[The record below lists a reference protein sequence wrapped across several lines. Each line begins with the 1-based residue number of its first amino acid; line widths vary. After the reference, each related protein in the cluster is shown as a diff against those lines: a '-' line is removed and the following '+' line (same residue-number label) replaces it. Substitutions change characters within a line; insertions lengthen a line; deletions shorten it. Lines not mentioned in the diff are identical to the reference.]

1 MIKRKFTK
9 RNPRN
14 EKLLKTLKIKKI
26 IPDKL
31 TKIDYPEFNDFYVDK
46 GDIAYLVEDLN
57 HNNLGFAIYQMPN
70 KSIRGVSILENYQ
83 RQGIASF
90 LYDYIEKDLHIRLR
104 PSSILLSDGEAFWEN
119 RMKKN
124 PIKLKKRNP
133 NKKLLILD
141 IDETLVFVDNKYF
154 FKPYE
159 KLEPEF
165 KVLSY
170 FGVKRPFLDQF
181 LRDINKKYDLALWTS
196 GKKEYAE
203 EINELIFKPLK
214 IKLKFV
220 FSNEDLFQ
228 GQKDLAIVT
237 DHFPEYSKKD
247 IIAIDDNKE
256 YFLND
261 LDNLI
266 LIKKF
271 HGNPNDMELIRIF
284 KLL

>member
-1 MIKRKFTK
+1 MIKITRK
-9 RNPRN
+9 NPKN
-14 EKLLKTLKIKKI
+14 ENLLKTLKIKKI
-26 IPDKL
+26 IPIDFKR
-31 TKIDYPEFNDFYVDK
+31 IDYTPYDYFYTDL
-46 GDIAYLVEDLN
+46 GDIVYLVEDLN
-57 HNNLGFAIYQMPN
+57 KNSLGFAIYSKRN
-70 KSIRGVSILENYQ
+70 ETISSISILKDYQ

-119 RMKKN
+119 RMKKKN
-124 PIKLKKRNP
+124 PIKFKKRNP

-154 FKPYE
+154 FKPYK
-159 KLEPEF
+159 KLEPDF
-165 KVLSY
+165 AVLSY

-181 LRDINKKYDLALWTS
+181 LRDISKKYDLALWTS
-196 GKKEYAE
+196 GNKEYAE

-214 IKLKFV
+214 IKLKFI
-220 FSNEDLFQ
+220 FSNEDLIK
-228 GQKDLAIVT
+228 GQKDLDIVI
-237 DHFPEYSKKD
+237 DNFPEYSKKD
-247 IIAIDDNKE
+247 VIAIDDNKE

-266 LIKKF
+266 TIKKF
-271 HGNPNDMELIRIF
+271 HGNQNDMELIRVF